1 MIELSFAKILSPNDV
16 GETNSHQ
23 AGICIPK
30 SDSELLEFFPKLD
43 PRIKNDDTW
52 IVCVDED
59 SNDWHFRYV
68 YYNNKFHDPKGTRNE
83 FRLTHM
89 TKYFNSAGAKSGD
102 KLILSK
108 KEKGIYGIRLTPN
121 TRDNW
126 SKNHSPNKVKL
137 TGWTRLH

>member
-43 PRIKNDDTW
+43 PGIKNDDTW
-52 IVCVDED
+52 IVCVDER

-68 YYNNKFHDPKGTRNE
+68 YYNNKLHDPKGTRNE

-89 TKYFNSAGAKSGD
+89 TKYFNSVGAKSGD
-102 KLILSK
+102 KLVLSK
-108 KEKGIYGIRLTPN
+108 KKEGSYGIEILSSSSNKSTGN
-121 TRDNW
+121 LK
-126 SKNHSPNKVKL
+126 SKKVKL
-137 TGWTRLH
+137 TGWTRMH